1 MWFASR
7 RALAAR
13 APLVATPWRG
23 ARGLAV
29 CADILLERLG
39 VTPEKAAK
47 AEGKLLPNIRRDLTR
62 EHAEEVC
69 DFLQSRLNL
78 DGAELKKIVLGRPS
92 LLSCSVD
99 ANLAPTIEYLQSRL
113 SLSEAELKKI
123 VLGSPPVLSFSIDN
137 NLAPTIDWLKSKLSL
152 SDTELKKIV
161 LGNPSVLN
169 YNVDASLAPKLSW
182 LTSSLS
188 LTKAEL
194 KRLVLRFPN
203 VLSYSI
209 DANLA
214 PTIDF
219 FEHEL
224 NIRGPDLRAAI
235 LASPQR
241 LSYSLSNR
249 YRPRLAACRAVGD
262 NLRLVLTTAGHT
274 DERFCERHG
283 LTLEEYER
291 LKPCSPIA
299 GTRPE
304 TSHARIDQ
312 SRAE

>member
-1 MWFASR
+1 MWFAAR
-7 RALAAR
+7 RALVAR
-13 APLVATPWRG
+13 GGHGLAVRATPWRG

-78 DGAELKKIVLGRPS
+78 DGAELKRIVLKQPS
-92 LLSCSVD
+92 ALS
-99 ANLAPTIEYLQSRL
+99 Y
-113 SLSEAELKKI
+113 
-123 VLGSPPVLSFSIDN
+123 SIDN
-137 NLAPTIDWLKSKLSL
+137 NLAPTIDWLK
-152 SDTELKKIV
+152 V
-161 LGNPSVLN
+161 N
-169 YNVDASLAPKLSW
+169 
-182 LTSSLS
+182 LS

-194 KRLVLRFPN
+194 KKLVLRFPN
-203 VLSYSI
+203 MLSYSI

-262 NLRLVLTTAGHT
+262 NLRLVLTTAGYT
-274 DERFCERHG
+274 DERFCERRG